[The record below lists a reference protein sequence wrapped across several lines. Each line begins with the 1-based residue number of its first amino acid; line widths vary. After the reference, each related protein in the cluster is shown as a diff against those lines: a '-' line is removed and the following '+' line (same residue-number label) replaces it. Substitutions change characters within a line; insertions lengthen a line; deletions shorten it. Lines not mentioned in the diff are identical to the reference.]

1 MRYILL
7 LLFTF
12 FIACAGP
19 KETVKVETPVEKKA
33 EYDESFDPLSL
44 EDDDIS
50 IARPSK
56 TETEIK
62 ASSPITDSNE
72 LPFQE
77 INGYRIQILA
87 TDNIETASLVEQE
100 ATDRFARGGH
110 KVYLIFEAPLYK
122 IRVGD
127 CRERLAAEELRD
139 SAKQY
144 GYQGAFIVKSKV
156 IPSEEQQ

>member
-7 LLFTF
+7 LPFIF

-19 KETVKVETPVEKKA
+19 KETAKVEKPLEKKA
-33 EYDESFDPLSL
+33 AYDESFDPLSL
-44 EDDDIS
+44 DDDDINIEPKS
-50 IARPSK
+50 
-56 TETEIK
+56 TVETGINAPASTNENEEI
-62 ASSPITDSNE
+62 
-72 LPFQE
+72 PFQE

-100 ATDRFARGGH
+100 ATDRFARDGH

-127 CRERLAAEELRD
+127 CKERLAAEELRD

-156 IPSEEQQ
+156 IPAKVQ